1 MEKRTAEIIMCLK
14 GNFSPYMRK
23 PVSLGWY
30 YNTVAWYMADRCDI
44 DPKIYTKSDIF
55 RIIREAVKDYIS
67 TCDNPAAL
75 LSDYFSFCD
84 LDDCS
89 NGGIYD
95 ECQRW
100 CVALSN
106 VRVRKGEEYVNG
118 FDEQLVGFVNP
129 IGM

>member
-30 YNTVAWYMADRCDI
+30 YDTVAWYMADRCDV

-55 RIIREAVKDYIS
+55 RIIREAVRDYIS
-67 TCDNPAAL
+67 TCDSPTAL
-75 LSDYFSFCD
+75 LSDYFSFYDGD
-84 LDDCS
+84 L
-89 NGGIYD
+89 YD

-100 CVALSN
+100 CAALSN
-106 VRVRKGEEYVNG
+106 VRVRKNDEEYVNG
-118 FDEQLVGFVNP
+118 FNEQLVKFVYP

>member
-23 PVSLGWY
+23 PVSLGQY
-30 YNTVAWYMADRCDI
+30 YDTVAWYMADRCDT

-75 LSDYFSFCD
+75 LNDYFSICD
-84 LDDCS
+84 FD
-89 NGGIYD
+89 GGIYD
-95 ECQRW
+95 ECQSW
-100 CVALSN
+100 CVALSE
-106 VRVRKGEEYVNG
+106 VRVWKGEEYVNG
-118 FDEQLVGFVNP
+118 FDEQLVRFVNP
-129 IGM
+129 NR